1 MPEMAD
7 CKRDEK
13 YRESVIHLIPDTG
26 FKHGEHICRKAAAQ
40 RMGAKS
46 TRRNAEKV
54 NRRADKQKGPV
65 HCK

>member
-1 MPEMAD
+1 
-7 CKRDEK
+7 
-13 YRESVIHLIPDTG
+13 
-26 FKHGEHICRKAAAQ
+26 
-40 RMGAKS
+40 MGAKS